1 MTPLFASVFVV
12 AAWAPL
18 DSIAGYFGTPKL
30 QDIASITPRDR
41 ALHNVEHVECRATSA
56 GCLPA
61 GGCTSSC
68 EPRVGHYWVAPSPS
82 GAASSPLLPLWLSAF
97 LPPIGPSYHMMTS
110 KGVMVIE
117 PGFATI
123 DYRML
128 VRTPTGLARAEEAH
142 RRYDRGPPVPSCL
155 TPSIYLSG
163 ALCVPSRQDDMAEV
177 DVVERMPGLSLGL
190 FIAKNI
196 VLPGAIIF
204 HIGLCFHR

>member
-1 MTPLFASVFVV
+1 MSTRGISYLVNEARDNTKVLTAGRADSLCGAAGYLMTPLFASVFVV

-68 EPRVGHYWVAPSPS
+68 KPRVGHYWVAPSPS
-82 GAASSPLLPLWLSAF
+82 GATPSSILPLWLTAF

-110 KGVMVIE
+110 KGVMTIE

-128 VRTPTGLARAEEAH
+128 VRTPTGLERAE
-142 RRYDRGPPVPSCL
+142 
-155 TPSIYLSG
+155 
-163 ALCVPSRQDDMAEV
+163 
-177 DVVERMPGLSLGL
+177 
-190 FIAKNI
+190 
-196 VLPGAIIF
+196 
-204 HIGLCFHR
+204 